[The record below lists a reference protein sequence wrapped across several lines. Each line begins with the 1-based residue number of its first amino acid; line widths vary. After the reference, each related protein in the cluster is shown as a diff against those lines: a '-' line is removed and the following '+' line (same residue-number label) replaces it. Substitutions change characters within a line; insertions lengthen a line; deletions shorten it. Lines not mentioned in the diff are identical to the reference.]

1 MTIAENNELGDRC
14 RYLTRKRRAL
24 QEMLNNLSEDDPDF
38 ENKRRNLQKN
48 IDGIWMEEKDI
59 SCKLTVPHE
68 PVSFDVPIEH
78 KPKRDYMGM
87 QDPNSY
93 AERVARAQA
102 EERENVL
109 PTQWYGMD

>member
-1 MTIAENNELGDRC
+1 MTIAENNELGERC

-24 QEMLNNLSEDDPDF
+24 QETLNNLSEDDPDF

-48 IDGIWMEEKDI
+48 IDGIWMEEKSI
-59 SCKLTVPHE
+59 SCKLAVPHE
-68 PVSFDVPIEH
+68 PVTFDVQIEH
-78 KPKRDYMGM
+78 KPEHDYMGIPN
-87 QDPNSY
+87 PNSY

>member
-1 MTIAENNELGDRC
+1 MTIAENNELGERC

-24 QEMLNNLSEDDPDF
+24 QETLNNLSEDDLDF
-38 ENKRRNLQKN
+38 ENKRRNLQKD
-48 IDGIWMEEKDI
+48 IDDIWMEEKDI
-59 SCKLTVPHE
+59 IRKLAVPHE
-68 PVSFDVPIEH
+68 PVTFDEPIEH

-87 QDPNSY
+87 EDPNSY

>member
-1 MTIAENNELGDRC
+1 MTIAENNELGERC

-24 QEMLNNLSEDDPDF
+24 QETLNNLSEDDPDF
-38 ENKRRNLQKN
+38 ENRRRNLQKD
-48 IDGIWMEEKDI
+48 IDGIWTEEKSI
-59 SCKLTVPHE
+59 IRKLAVPHE
-68 PVSFDVPIEH
+68 PVTFDVQIEH
-78 KPKRDYMGM
+78 KPEHDYMGIPN
-87 QDPNSY
+87 PNSY